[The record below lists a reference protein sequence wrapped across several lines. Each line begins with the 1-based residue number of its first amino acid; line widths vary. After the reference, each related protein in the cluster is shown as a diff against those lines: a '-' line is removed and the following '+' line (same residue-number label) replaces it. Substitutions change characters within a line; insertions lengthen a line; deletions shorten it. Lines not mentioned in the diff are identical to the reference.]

1 MKALHAGWLL
11 LCSCLWGGATH
22 AASVVFLNPGAPSDG
37 YWQSYS
43 RVMQTAA
50 DTTGMSL
57 KILYT
62 ERDTRKLLDLARAAL
77 QGDERPDY
85 LLFSNELNIAPE
97 VLRMSV
103 GSGVKLFAVNNTL
116 TED

>member
-1 MKALHAGWLL
+1 MKALYAGWLV
-11 LCSCLWGGATH
+11 LCSCLWVGETQ
-22 AASVVFLNPGAPSDG
+22 AASVVFLSPGAESDG
-37 YWQSYS
+37 YWLSYS

-62 ERDTRKLLDLARAAL
+62 ERDTRKLLDLARATL

-85 LLFSNELNIAPE
+85 LLFS
-97 VLRMSV
+97 
-103 GSGVKLFAVNNTL
+103 
-116 TED
+116 